1 MEGIDISKATAR
13 RFVLGRQGLWP
24 GRRWSGKEGTAEAIR
39 ATEAMQIDPLNVVA
53 RSHDIALWGRVHDY
67 QPSHLD
73 QLLYTDRAFFEY
85 GGGLFVY
92 PMSELP
98 YWRVPMR
105 RRIERGR
112 WSEYGAANSALLEE
126 VRAELRARGPL
137 GNRDFNGRA
146 RVNNYRGRKDSA
158 LALFYL
164 WITGELMI
172 HHRENF
178 QRVYD
183 FRDNIAPPHLNVAA
197 TEEEAE
203 NFLARKATAFYGIL
217 RESRW
222 GGTVAGFMESPVIPK
237 GAKQWLK
244 KFIEEGILTP
254 LKVEGSKE
262 RWLVLTED
270 LPILETLEKGN
281 IPRAWQPLTTTTGEE
296 AVFLAP
302 LEIVSARGR
311 STWLFDFEYIWEVYK
326 PAEKRRWG
334 YYTIPVLFN
343 DLLVA
348 RLDPKLDRKT
358 STLVINGF
366 WLEDQAFAHDPAFTA
381 ALARVFAHFMTF
393 LKAKRLDISALEPA
407 TLRTTLNDHLQTA
420 SSFENPSAYLR
431 HQGEH

>member
-1 MEGIDISKATAR
+1 MESASISKVTVR
-13 RFVLGRQGLWP
+13 RFILGRQGLWP

-39 ATEAMQIDPLNVVA
+39 AAEAVQMDPLTVIA

-67 QPSHLD
+67 QPAHLD
-73 QLLYTDRAFFEY
+73 ELLYKDRAFFDY
-85 GGGLFVY
+85 GGGLFIY

-112 WSEYGAANSALLEE
+112 WGEFGAMNQALLEV

-137 GNRDFNGRA
+137 GNRDFNGQV
-146 RVNNYRGRKDSA
+146 RVNDYRGRKDSA

-164 WITGELMI
+164 WLTGELMI

-183 FRDNIAPPHLNVAA
+183 FRDNIAPAHLNEAA
-197 TEEEAE
+197 SEEEAD
-203 NFLARKATAFYGIL
+203 NFFARKATAFHGL
-217 RESRW
+217 VREAKW
-222 GGTVAGFMESPVIPK
+222 GGSVSGFIERPVSR
-237 GAKQWLK
+237 AEAQQWLAK
-244 KFIEEGILTP
+244 LTGQGTLTP
-254 LKVEGSKE
+254 LTVEGSKE
-262 RWLVLTED
+262 RWYALTDDIPLLATIEA
-270 LPILETLEKGN
+270 GN
-281 IPRAWQPLTTTTGEE
+281 IPAAWQPLTTTTGEE

-311 STWLFDFEYIWEVYK
+311 ASWLFDFEYIWEVYK
-326 PAEKRRWG
+326 PAEQRRWG
-334 YYTIPVLFN
+334 YYTLPILYN

-366 WLEDQAFAHDPAFTA
+366 WLEDQPLAHDPDFAA
-381 ALARVFAHFMTF
+381 ALARALAHFMTF
-393 LKAKRLDISALEPA
+393 LKAKRLDISAMEPIA
-407 TLRTTLNDHLQTA
+407 LRMQLQDHLKIA
-420 SSFENPSAYLR
+420 SPLAS
-431 HQGEH
+431 G